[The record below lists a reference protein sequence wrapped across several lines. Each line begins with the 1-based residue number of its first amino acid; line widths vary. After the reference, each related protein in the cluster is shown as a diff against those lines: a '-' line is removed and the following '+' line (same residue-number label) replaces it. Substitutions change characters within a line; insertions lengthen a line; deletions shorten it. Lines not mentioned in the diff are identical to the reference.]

1 MQSNTQFR
9 NKDVSAEPKSD
20 PVTEI
25 NRKIAWRLLPLLF
38 VCYIV
43 SYLDRINIS
52 VAKLQMI
59 GDLHFNNTIYA
70 FGASVFFWG
79 YVLFEVP
86 SNLLLSRLGARVWIA
101 RIMITWGL
109 FSAAV
114 AFIEPIAGFFA
125 LSSATVFFI
134 VRCLLGACEAGFFP
148 GVILYLSYWYAPR
161 GQSRVLSGF
170 LLALPVATIVGAP
183 LSGWVLESMNGVMKF
198 SGWQWMFVIEGLPA
212 VALGLVVLAFLPD
225 RPGNVRWLT
234 SDEKIRVVEERA
246 NRQAERNHRF
256 SHALKDVRVWILC
269 LIYVLYG
276 TGFYGLAF
284 WLPTIIQSAGVKN
297 TFHVGLFTAVP
308 WAVSAVY
315 MVWHAAHARKSMERR
330 WHTALPILF
339 SGFGLIMS
347 AYTSDNLVLSMLF
360 MSIALSGL
368 MGVMTVFWTL
378 PAGFLSGTAA
388 AAGIAIISSIGSLSG
403 ILGSFVSSV
412 ALDLTGTMR
421 SGTYILGAC
430 VLLSGLV
437 ALAAPRSLYRLAGA
451 AGPQESRITT

>member
-1 MQSNTQFR
+1 MQSDTPFEY
-9 NKDVSAEPKSD
+9 KDVSAEAGSD
-20 PVTEI
+20 EVTVI
-25 NRKIAWRLLPLLF
+25 NRKIAWRVIPLLF
-38 VCYIV
+38 ICYIV

-52 VAKLQMI
+52 VAKLQMT
-59 GDLHFNNTIYA
+59 GDLHFSNAVYA

-86 SNLLLSRLGARVWIA
+86 SNLLLSRFGARVWIA

-114 AFIEPIAGFFA
+114 AFVEPIAGFLG

-170 LLALPVATIVGAP
+170 LLALPVATIIGAP
-183 LSGWVLESMNGVMKF
+183 LSGWLLLSMNGAMNF
-198 SGWQWMFVIEGLPA
+198 RGWQWMFVIEGLPA
-212 VALGLVVLAFLPD
+212 VALGLVVLAFLSE
-225 RPGNVRWLT
+225 RPENVSWLT
-234 SDEKIRVVEERA
+234 RDQKSLVVDQRA
-246 NRQAERNHRF
+246 NRQAERNDSF
-256 SHALKDVRVWILC
+256 SHALRDVRLWILC

-276 TGFYGLAF
+276 TGFYGIAF
-284 WLPTIIQSAGVKN
+284 WLPTIIQSVGVKS
-297 TFHVGLFTAVP
+297 TFHIGLFTAVP

-315 MVWHAAHARKSMERR
+315 MVWHANHARKSLDRR

-339 SGFGLIMS
+339 GGFGIIMS
-347 AYTSDNLVLSMLF
+347 ACNSDNLVLSLLF

-388 AAGIAIISSIGSLSG
+388 AAGIAVISSIGSLSG
-403 ILGSFVSSV
+403 ILGAFVSSV
-412 ALDLTGTMR
+412 GLDLTGTMR
-421 SGTYILGAC
+421 SGTYILGTC

-437 ALAAPRSLYRLAGA
+437 AVLAPRSLYASGT
-451 AGPQESRITT
+451 GDS